1 MKKLLTLSLLLL
13 MSSLAYGQIFLRA
26 KGLALGKKDLYTQE
40 VVWPSEFETVN
51 VLIEVE
57 ENKVTIHS
65 QLLQVYRKVNM
76 VIKTENLA
84 VWYCLD
90 SRGEGCNFKVI
101 TLPDFPGTIFIAVE
115 YNDYTWI
122 YATTRE

>member
-13 MSSLAYGQIFLRA
+13 TSSLAYGQLFLRA
-26 KGLALGKKDLYTQE
+26 KGLALGKKNPITQE
-40 VVWPSEFETVN
+40 VTWPDEFQTVN

-57 ENKVTIHS
+57 QNKVTIHS

-76 VIKTENLA
+76 VTNTENLA

-101 TLPDFPGTIFIAVE
+101 TLPAYPGTIFITVE
-115 YNDYTWI
+115 YSDYIWI
-122 YATTRE
+122 YATTLA